1 MYYLMDWPA
10 KPAQWTSAVL
20 KFLKRFER
28 SAAVE
33 QFERFVPALGGRT
46 ETASPLSKLE
56 FRALDVAAPHIDGTA
71 HWILDCLM

>member
-10 KPAQWTSAVL
+10 KPAQWTSAFL

-33 QFERFVPALGGRT
+33 QFERFVPALEGRT
-46 ETASPLSKLE
+46 EAASPLSKLE
-56 FRALDVAAPHIDGTA
+56 FRALDVAAPHINGTA
-71 HWILDCLM
+71 HWILDRLM

>member
-33 QFERFVPALGGRT
+33 QFERFVPALEGRT
-46 ETASPLSKLE
+46 EPRLPYPNSNSGLWMSP
-56 FRALDVAAPHIDGTA
+56 PHISMGLPTGYSIA
-71 HWILDCLM
+71 

>member
-1 MYYLMDWPA
+1 MDWPA

-33 QFERFVPALGGRT
+33 QFERFVPALGVARRPRLTYPSSNSGLWM
-46 ETASPLSKLE
+46 SPPQISTGVPTGKT
-56 FRALDVAAPHIDGTA
+56 VG
-71 HWILDCLM
+71 